1 MKFPCLLFDDKAKT
15 GKKNKKGEERDKPGS
30 LVQCDLCDKW
40 RYIPNRILEQGLQET
55 WECKMNTWE
64 PDMASCDISAEES
77 GEGSGSEVTTSS
89 VPGSDDNL
97 GRDEGSKKSATPALQ
112 PRSSSKISQRKG
124 SSDSME
130 TQKTKKQKE
139 SARKKRGR
147 ATIKE
152 RLISFLDIL
161 L

>member
-1 MKFPCLLFDDKAKT
+1 
-15 GKKNKKGEERDKPGS
+15 
-30 LVQCDLCDKW
+30 
-40 RYIPNRILEQGLQET
+40 
-55 WECKMNTWE
+55 
-64 PDMASCDISAEES
+64 MASCDISAEES

-112 PRSSSKISQRKG
+112 PRSSSKGSQRKG
-124 SSDSME
+124 SDSME
-130 TQKTKKQKE
+130 TQKTKKQK
-139 SARKKRGR
+139 ARKNATKKRCK
-147 ATIKE
+147 ATLKE